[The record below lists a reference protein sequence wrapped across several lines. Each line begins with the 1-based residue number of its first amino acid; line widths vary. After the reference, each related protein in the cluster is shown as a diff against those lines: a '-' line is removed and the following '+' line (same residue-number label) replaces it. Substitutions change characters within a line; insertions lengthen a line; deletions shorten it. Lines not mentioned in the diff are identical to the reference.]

1 MSKEIKFRA
10 WIHAYCGGGVPQECY
25 ESYDY
30 SDNYTLGE
38 FFSLYD
44 PVFFTIEQYTGL
56 KDKNGKEIYEGDIL
70 RTNQGVS
77 IVAWYETMWAL
88 KFNYEDIPQYILPE
102 LLEMEIIGNIH
113 ENKELKDEQRK

>member
-56 KDKNGKEIYEGDIL
+56 KDKNGKEIYEGDIVYSEQW
-70 RTNQGVS
+70 NPSKQ
-77 IVAWYETMWAL
+77 IVV
-88 KFNYEDIPQYILPE
+88 FNNGAFCLDFGDSVYYNDIYYSE
-102 LLEMEIIGNIH
+102 KMEIIGNIH
-113 ENKELKDEQRK
+113 ENKELKDE